1 MKNKKWNEMLKKATL
16 AIALFALLGNTVKSQ
31 EIENTPIDTLA
42 TSVQKIQESLGL
54 MKKIK
59 VSGYIQTQFQV
70 ADSNGAKSYAGG
82 DFPANTDKRFA
93 VRRGRFKIAYDNKL
107 TLYTIQVD
115 VTEKGVGIK
124 DAYVKITDP
133 WTQALSLQAG
143 VFDRPFGFEISY
155 SSSMRE
161 TPERSRLFQTIFP
174 DEREVGAKLTFQ
186 PPKTSQWNFLKIE
199 GGMFNGSGPKAVD
212 FDYQKD
218 FIGNISIAKTN
229 KKENINWGIRAS
241 YYNGG
246 WRQGTNKVYSVASD
260 SLELTAFLQ
269 DKDTANYGAIAK
281 RQYVG
286 FDAQIS
292 IDWLA
297 GMTTFRGEYIQG
309 QQPGTSS
316 TTTSPSAQP
325 ATDTYLR
332 NFNGY
337 YFYFLQNIAKTK
349 NQLVFKYDV
358 YDPNTGA
365 AGDDIGKS
373 VTPPSGKTFGKTG
386 KSDLMYTT
394 IGIGWVYRW
403 DANVKITAYYDL
415 VKNETSKNLT
425 GYTKDLKD
433 NVFTLR
439 IQYKF

>member
-1 MKNKKWNEMLKKATL
+1 MKKKKILVA
-16 AIALFALLGNTVKSQ
+16 AIVLLLGKIQAQ
-31 EIENTPIDTLA
+31 EIPQNPVDTLA
-42 TSVQKIQESLGL
+42 TDVQKIQEQLGL
-54 MKKIK
+54 MKKLKI
-59 VSGYIQTQFQV
+59 SGYLQTQFQV
-70 ADSNGAKSYAGG
+70 ADSSGIKSFAGG
-82 DFPANTDKRFA
+82 DFPANVDKRFS

-124 DAYVKITDP
+124 DAFVKITEP
-133 WTQALSLQAG
+133 WTKSLSLQAG

-186 PPKTSQWNFLKIE
+186 PPKTSKWNFFKME
-199 GGMFNGSGPKAVD
+199 GGMFNGTGPKAVD

-218 FIGNISIAKTN
+218 FIGNIGITKTN

-246 WRQGTNKVYSVASD
+246 WRQGTSKVYSVAKD
-260 SLELTAFLQ
+260 SLGLNAFLR

-281 RQYVG
+281 RQYIG
-286 FDAQIS
+286 ADAQIS
-292 IDWLA
+292 VDWIA
-297 GMTTFRGEYIQG
+297 GISTLRGEYIQG

-316 TTTSPSAQP
+316 TTKSPDVQP
-325 ATDTYLR
+325 TTDTYLR

-358 YDPNTGA
+358 YDPNTDI
-365 AGDDIGKS
+365 AGDEIGKS
-373 VTPPSGKTFGKTG
+373 VTAPSGKTFAKTG
-386 KSDLMYTT
+386 KQDLKYST

-403 DANVKITAYYDL
+403 DTNVKFTAYYDM
-415 VKNETSKNLT
+415 VTNETSKNVS
-425 GYTKDLKD
+425 GATKDLKD
-433 NVFTLR
+433 NVFTIR
-439 IQYKF
+439 VHYIF

>member
-1 MKNKKWNEMLKKATL
+1 MKKKKILVA
-16 AIALFALLGNTVKSQ
+16 AIVLLLGKIQAQ
-31 EIENTPIDTLA
+31 EIPQNPVDTLA
-42 TSVQKIQESLGL
+42 TDVQKIQEQLGL
-54 MKKIK
+54 MKKLKI
-59 VSGYIQTQFQV
+59 SGYLQTQFQV
-70 ADSNGAKSYAGG
+70 ADSSGIKSFAGG
-82 DFPANTDKRFA
+82 DFPANVDKRFS

-124 DAYVKITDP
+124 DAFVKITEP
-133 WTQALSLQAG
+133 WTKSLSLQAG

-186 PPKTSQWNFLKIE
+186 PPKTSKWNFFKME
-199 GGMFNGSGPKAVD
+199 GGMFNGTGPKAVD

-218 FIGNISIAKTN
+218 FIGNIGITKTN

-246 WRQGTNKVYSVASD
+246 WRQGTSKVYSVAKD
-260 SLELTAFLQ
+260 SLGLNAFLR

-281 RQYVG
+281 RQYIG
-286 FDAQIS
+286 ADAQIS
-292 IDWLA
+292 VDWIA
-297 GMTTFRGEYIQG
+297 GISTLRGEYIQG

-316 TTTSPSAQP
+316 TTKSPDVQP
-325 ATDTYLR
+325 TTDTYLR

-358 YDPNTGA
+358 
-365 AGDDIGKS
+365 
-373 VTPPSGKTFGKTG
+373 
-386 KSDLMYTT
+386 
-394 IGIGWVYRW
+394 
-403 DANVKITAYYDL
+403 
-415 VKNETSKNLT
+415 
-425 GYTKDLKD
+425 
-433 NVFTLR
+433 
-439 IQYKF
+439 